1 MGFGQYNATDCR
13 LTYCFLFG
21 FFENRIKSI
30 VIVRKCSAVKIKW
43 IDFMILN
50 RFFKSVM
57 VAVTGLSLTLGST
70 VAMAD
75 DGFAQKLLG
84 KAMQLIGVKY
94 RYGGTSPETGLDCSG
109 YVQYVYKSAVGVSLP
124 RTAAQQARVGDNVG
138 TEEVRPGDMVF
149 FNTRGFSNSHVGI
162 YVGNGMFVHSPN
174 SRSKVRFDTLDS
186 GYWKKHYTGARRV
199 SKGSNNA
206 PQAM

>member
-1 MGFGQYNATDCR
+1 
-13 LTYCFLFG
+13 
-21 FFENRIKSI
+21 
-30 VIVRKCSAVKIKW
+30 
-43 IDFMILN
+43 MILK
-50 RFFKSVM
+50 RIYKSAIM
-57 VAVTGLSLTLGST
+57 ILAGLAFSFSST

-109 YVQYVYKSAVGVSLP
+109 YVQYVYKNAVGVSLP
-124 RTAAQQARVGDNVG
+124 RTASEQARVGDNVG
-138 TEEVRPGDMVF
+138 SDMRPGDMVF

-174 SRSKVRFDTLDS
+174 SRSQVRFDTLDS
-186 GYWKKHYTGARRV
+186 GYWKAHFTSARRV
-199 SKGSNNA
+199 SKGADNA

>member
-1 MGFGQYNATDCR
+1 
-13 LTYCFLFG
+13 
-21 FFENRIKSI
+21 
-30 VIVRKCSAVKIKW
+30 
-43 IDFMILN
+43 MILK
-50 RFFKSVM
+50 RFFKTTV
-57 VAVTGLSLTLGST
+57 VLATGLTLAFGST
-70 VAMAD
+70 AAMAD

-109 YVQYVYKSAVGVSLP
+109 YVQYVFKSAVGVNLP
-124 RTAAQQARVGDNVG
+124 RTAAAQARIGENVG
-138 TEEVRPGDMVF
+138 SDVQPGDMVF

-174 SRSKVRFDTLDS
+174 SRSHVRFDSMDNS
-186 GYWKKHYTGARRV
+186 YWKSHFTGARRV
-199 SKGSNNA
+199 ANKSESGLSNA

>member
-1 MGFGQYNATDCR
+1 
-13 LTYCFLFG
+13 
-21 FFENRIKSI
+21 
-30 VIVRKCSAVKIKW
+30 
-43 IDFMILN
+43 MILN
-50 RFFKSVM
+50 RFFKSTIAV
-57 VAVTGLSLTLGST
+57 VTGLVFSFSST

-124 RTAAQQARVGDNVG
+124 RTASQQARVGENIG
-138 TEEVRPGDMVF
+138 TQDVRPGDMVF

>member
-1 MGFGQYNATDCR
+1 
-13 LTYCFLFG
+13 
-21 FFENRIKSI
+21 
-30 VIVRKCSAVKIKW
+30 
-43 IDFMILN
+43 MILK
-50 RFFKSVM
+50 RFFKSATA
-57 VAVTGLSLTLGST
+57 AVTALALSLGST

-109 YVQYVYKSAVGVSLP
+109 YVQYVFKNAVGVSLP
-124 RTAAQQARVGDNVG
+124 RTASEQARVGNVVG
-138 TEEVRPGDMVF
+138 TSDILPGDMVF

-174 SRSKVRFDTLDS
+174 SRSQVRFDTLDS
-186 GYWKKHYTGARRV
+186 GYWKAHFTSARRI
-199 SKGSNNA
+199 SKGNA